1 MIVCCE
7 KSGSGHRVFQMESK
21 MDDGWNIGMPVLLD
35 CLRKDIY
42 SLISKLSIPQ
52 DDQVQ
57 IGKLIEQIRL
67 EEARYEQDIRKQ
79 ITERTISAREEIA
92 NLKRQYSELQSL
104 QGEKEDSGKTNGVV
118 SSSIGHFRIV
128 IRRSYNGQR
137 IPSS

>member
-1 MIVCCE
+1 
-7 KSGSGHRVFQMESK
+7 MESI

-42 SLISKLSIPQ
+42 SLISKLNIPQ

-104 QGEKEDSGKTNGVV
+104 QGEKEDSGKTNDVV
-118 SSSIGHFRIV
+118 SSSIGRFRIV

>member
-1 MIVCCE
+1 
-7 KSGSGHRVFQMESK
+7 MESI

-42 SLISKLSIPQ
+42 SLISKLNIPQ
-52 DDQVQ
+52 YDQVQ

-104 QGEKEDSGKTNGVV
+104 QGEKEDSGKTNDVV
-118 SSSIGHFRIV
+118 SSSIGRFRIV

>member
-1 MIVCCE
+1 
-7 KSGSGHRVFQMESK
+7 MESK

-42 SLISKLSIPQ
+42 SLISNLNIPQ

-67 EEARYEQDIRKQ
+67 EEARYERKQ

-118 SSSIGHFRIV
+118 SSSIGRFRIV

>member
-1 MIVCCE
+1 
-7 KSGSGHRVFQMESK
+7 MESK

-42 SLISKLSIPQ
+42 SLISKLNIPQ

-57 IGKLIEQIRL
+57 IGQLIEQIRL

-92 NLKRQYSELQSL
+92 SLKRQYSELQSL
-104 QGEKEDSGKTNGVV
+104 QGGKEESGKPDAVALNCAWRLLKDD
-118 SSSIGHFRIV
+118 S
-128 IRRSYNGQR
+128 
-137 IPSS
+137 

>member
-1 MIVCCE
+1 
-7 KSGSGHRVFQMESK
+7 MESK

-42 SLISKLSIPQ
+42 SLISKLNIPQ
-52 DDQVQ
+52 YDQVQ

-104 QGEKEDSGKTNGVV
+104 QGEKEDSGKTNDVV
-118 SSSIGHFRIV
+118 SSSIGRFRIV

>member
-1 MIVCCE
+1 
-7 KSGSGHRVFQMESK
+7 MESK
-21 MDDGWNIGMPVLLD
+21 MDDEWNIGMPVLLD

-42 SLISKLSIPQ
+42 SLISKLNIPQ

-57 IGKLIEQIRL
+57 IGQLIEQIRL

-104 QGEKEDSGKTNGVV
+104 QGEKEDSGKANGVV
-118 SSSIGHFRIV
+118 LSSIEYF
-128 IRRSYNGQR
+128 
-137 IPSS
+137 